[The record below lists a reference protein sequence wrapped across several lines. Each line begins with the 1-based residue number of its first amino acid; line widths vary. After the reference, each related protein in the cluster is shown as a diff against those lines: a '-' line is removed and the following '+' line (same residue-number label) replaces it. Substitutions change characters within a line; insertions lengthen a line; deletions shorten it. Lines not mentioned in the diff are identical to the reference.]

1 VTTFVTGA
9 SGFLG
14 RHLVEALVARGDD
27 VRAFVRDS
35 TDAGPLAA
43 QGVEVVRGE
52 LADHAALARAADGC
66 PLVFHLAGIVSH
78 EPSRLAEL
86 QAVNVDGIR
95 NLLGAVEPAARVVHV
110 SSVAAVG
117 PASSP
122 DHLADERQA
131 FPASAARLPY
141 AGTKHAGEEVALAAA
156 AAGADVVVAN
166 PGFLL
171 GPGDIHR
178 VSTWPVG
185 AYLSGDLRFT
195 TTGGLSF
202 ADVRDVATGLVALAE
217 HGCRGERTILA
228 SRAGNCSWPA
238 FFARVSAV
246 SGVKRRMVGLPL
258 WLAVAGATL
267 VRGPVS
273 PDEIRAAGRW
283 WFYDGAKA
291 EHDLGF
297 RPRPLDETIED
308 TIADLAVG
316 ATGARSRRRS
326 SSPLRV

>member
-1 VTTFVTGA
+1 VTTLVTGA

-14 RHLVEALVARGDD
+14 GHLVAALLARGDD
-27 VRAFVRDS
+27 VRAFARES
-35 TDAGPLAA
+35 TDAAWLEAH
-43 QGVEVVRGE
+43 GVEVVRGE
-52 LADHAALARAADGC
+52 LADRAALTRAAAGC

-95 NLLGAVEPAARVVHV
+95 NVLAAVEPAARVVHV
-110 SSVAAVG
+110 SSVAAIG
-117 PASSP
+117 PAASP
-122 DHLADERQA
+122 ERPADERQA
-131 FPASAARLPY
+131 FPASVARLPY
-141 AGTKHAGEEVALAAA
+141 AATKHAGEEVALAAA

-185 AYLSGDLRFT
+185 AYLAGDLRFT

-202 ADVRDVATGLVALAE
+202 SDVRDVAAGLVTLAE
-217 HGCRGERTILA
+217 RGRRGERTILA
-228 SRAGNCSWPA
+228 TTAGNCSWPA
-238 FFARVSAV
+238 FFARVAAV
-246 SGVKRRMVGLPL
+246 SGITRRTVGLPL
-258 WLAVAGATL
+258 WLAVAGATI

-283 WFYDGAKA
+283 WFYNGAKA

-308 TIADLAVG
+308 TITDIRRDLAEHPV
-316 ATGARSRRRS
+316 
-326 SSPLRV
+326 V

>member
-1 VTTFVTGA
+1 MTTLVTGA

-14 RHLVEALVARGDD
+14 HHLVAALVARGDD
-27 VRAFVRDS
+27 VRAFARGS
-35 TDAGPLAA
+35 TDAGPLEA

-52 LADHAALARAADGC
+52 LADHAALARAAGGC
-66 PLVFHLAGIVSH
+66 ALVFHLAGIVSH

-95 NLLGAVEPAARVVHV
+95 NLIAAVEPGSRVVHV

-122 DHLADERQA
+122 DRPADERQV

-141 AGTKHAGEEVALAAA
+141 AATKRAGEEVALAAA
-156 AAGADVVVAN
+156 ATGADVVVAN

-171 GPGDIHR
+171 GPGDVHR

-195 TTGGLSF
+195 TAGGLSF
-202 ADVRDVATGLVALAE
+202 ADVRDVAAGLVTLAE
-217 HGCRGERTILA
+217 RGCRGERTILA
-228 SRAGNCSWPA
+228 GTAGNCSWQS
-238 FFARVSAV
+238 FFARVAAV

-258 WLAVAGATL
+258 WLAVAGAAL

-273 PDEIRAAGRW
+273 PAEIRAAGRW

-291 EHDLGF
+291 ERDLDF

-308 TIADLAVG
+308 TIADLAAG
-316 ATGARSRRRS
+316 HRTPRL
-326 SSPLRV
+326 SP

>member
-1 VTTFVTGA
+1 MTTFVTGA

-14 RHLVEALVARGDD
+14 GHLVAALLARGDD

-35 TDAGPLAA
+35 TDTGALEA

-52 LADHAALARAADGC
+52 LADPVALARAAAGC

-78 EPSRLAEL
+78 EPSRFAEL

-95 NLLGAVEPAARVVHV
+95 NVLAAVEPDVRVVHV

-122 DHLADERQA
+122 DHPADERQA
-131 FPASAARLPY
+131 FPASVARLPY
-141 AGTKHAGEEVALAAA
+141 AATKHAGETVALAAA

-171 GPGDIHR
+171 GPGDVHR

-185 AYLSGDLRFT
+185 AYLAGDLRFT

-202 ADVRDVATGLVALAE
+202 ADVRDVAGGLVTLAE
-217 HGCRGERTILA
+217 RGRRGERTILA
-228 SRAGNCSWPA
+228 GTGGNCSWPA
-238 FFARVSAV
+238 FFARIAAV

-258 WLAVAGATL
+258 WLAVTGATL
-267 VRGPVS
+267 VRGAVS
-273 PDEIRAAGRW
+273 PAEIRAAGRW

-291 EHDLGF
+291 EHDLDF
-297 RPRPLDETIED
+297 RPRQLDETIED
-308 TIADLAVG
+308 TIADIRRDLADD
-316 ATGARSRRRS
+316 SI
-326 SSPLRV
+326 